1 MKTLDAAQYTWEE
14 AKELGFFKETAL
26 TEEEAEEA
34 AYEESD
40 GTEG

>member
-1 MKTLDAAQYTWEE
+1 MRKLDCTEVTWEE
-14 AKELGFFKETAL
+14 AKELGAFKETAL

-40 GTEG
+40 E